1 MIKQILLCLIL
12 IGSVQMVNAQNE
24 PYPSVPAEVTERTQ
38 EVNAL
43 PAIPEQPEPSL
54 PQEENVEI
62 IKKLPERPKSIV
74 MEYNLKDGK
83 MTLISKSVVYGI
95 PRSNAIGYDQFN
107 VQVMDT
113 EGKTIQ
119 DIGIMDPRVRIVE
132 DGPAIILDDV
142 NFAVSIP
149 FKENIRAISIVN
161 VTTKQE
167 FLKVDIQSDIKVFLE
182 NTKNE
187 EQETPGETSR
197 ETSTPRETQKGDEPD
212 FFISIEPKSID
223 AKPGDTLDFRIK
235 VTTKGGFNEPVKGKL
250 IVSGPLNLSLEYE
263 LPEISPP
270 YPKEF
275 NYPVSIPAETIS
287 GLYSGKI
294 IATGG
299 GITKEDTAVARIPNV
314 GFFTATV
321 VLLIGYFASRMKKK

>member
-1 MIKQILLCLIL
+1 MIKQILLLVIL
-12 IGSVQMVNAQNE
+12 IGSIQMVYAQND
-24 PYPSVPAEVTERTQ
+24 PYPAVPAEVTDRIQ
-38 EVNAL
+38 EINGFPAL
-43 PAIPEQPEPSL
+43 PEQTEPPL
-54 PQEENVEI
+54 PKEEQVDI
-62 IKKLPERPKSIV
+62 IKKLPERPKSIIL
-74 MEYNLKDGK
+74 EYNIKDGK
-83 MTLISKSVVYGI
+83 ITLVSKSVVYGI
-95 PRSNAIGYDQFN
+95 PRSNAIGYNQFN
-107 VQVMDT
+107 VQVTDI

-119 DIGIMDPRVRIVE
+119 EIGIMDPRVRIVE

-142 NFAVSIP
+142 NFAVSVP
-149 FKENIRAISIVN
+149 FRENIRAISIVN

-167 FLKVDIQSDIKVFLE
+167 FSKIDVQNDIKLFLE
-182 NTKNE
+182 KAKTE
-187 EQETPGETSR
+187 EQETP
-197 ETSTPRETQKGDEPD
+197 RETQTGEEPD

-275 NYPVSIPAETIS
+275 NYPVSIPKETIS
-287 GLYSGKI
+287 GLYTGRI

-299 GITKEDTAVARIPNV
+299 GITKEDTATARIPDV
-314 GFFTATV
+314 SVLAAIV
-321 VLLIGYFASRMKKK
+321 VLSTAAFVSRKYKK

>member
-1 MIKQILLCLIL
+1 MIKQILLLLIL
-12 IGSVQMVNAQNE
+12 IGSIQMVYAQND
-24 PYPSVPAEVTERTQ
+24 PYPAVPAEVTDRIQ
-38 EVNAL
+38 EINGFPAL
-43 PAIPEQPEPSL
+43 PEQTEPPL
-54 PQEENVEI
+54 PKEEQVDI
-62 IKKLPERPKSIV
+62 IKKLPERPKSIIL
-74 MEYNLKDGK
+74 EYNIKDGK
-83 MTLISKSVVYGI
+83 MTLVSKSVVYGI
-95 PRSNAIGYDQFN
+95 PRSNAIGYNQFN
-107 VQVMDT
+107 VQVTDI

-119 DIGIMDPRVRIVE
+119 EIGIMDPRVRIVE

-142 NFAVSIP
+142 NFAVSVP
-149 FKENIRAISIVN
+149 FRENIRAISIVN

-167 FLKVDIQSDIKVFLE
+167 FSKIDVQNDIKIFLE
-182 NTKNE
+182 KAKTE
-187 EQETPGETSR
+187 EQETPGETQTG
-197 ETSTPRETQKGDEPD
+197 EGPD

-275 NYPVSIPAETIS
+275 NYPVFIPKETIS
-287 GLYSGKI
+287 GLYTGRI

-299 GITKEDTAVARIPNV
+299 GITKEDTATARIPNV
-314 GFFTATV
+314 SVLAAIVVLFTAV
-321 VLLIGYFASRMKKK
+321 FVSRKYKK